1 MRILKAG
8 LIYFACVFGIGFVL
22 GVVRVSWLVP
32 MLGVRRAELLELPVM
47 LAASFLVARGVVRRF
62 DLLSLRQRLAA
73 GLVALGL
80 MVTAELGLA
89 VAVQGLAGYVASR
102 DPVSGAAYLLALAA
116 FALMP
121 WLAGR
126 RRGR

>member
-73 GLVALGL
+73 GLAALGL

>member
-32 MLGVRRAELLELPVM
+32 MLGARRAELLELPVM
-47 LAASFLVARGVVRRF
+47 LAASFLVARGIVRRF

-89 VAVQGLAGYVASR
+89 VATLGLAGYVASR

-121 WLAGR
+121 WLAAR
-126 RRGR
+126 RRGH